1 MQSGSAELDALLG
14 GGLQRGT
21 SALLV
26 GGAGVG
32 KSSIA
37 VTYAVT
43 AAQRGERVA
52 MFAFDEGLGTLYSRA
67 SALGVPLQQF
77 VENGLMTIQTNRS
90 CRDVPGGIRTAR
102 PRCSR
107 KA

>member
-37 VTYAVT
+37 VSYAVT
-43 AAQRGERVA
+43 AAERGERVA

-67 SALGVPLQQF
+67 AGLGVPS
-77 VENGLMTIQTNRS
+77 TKRS
-90 CRDVPGGIRTAR
+90 PSWLSAVISPG
-102 PRCSR
+102 
-107 KA
+107 K